1 MDRKFTSHHG
11 AVMAELV
18 IAISFFAII
27 SVFLLRMF
35 ASTEKI
41 RSSADEMSKA
51 VIRAESVME
60 FALASADADGW
71 AEEQGFRTLSAGGRD
86 YMVKYYDK
94 DWRETDS
101 VGKYMLTI
109 FSEEEKTGKGILLKY
124 EIRVSKVNDF
134 ENSGEIYS
142 LSAKKYV
149 GGGVG

>member
-1 MDRKFTSHHG
+1 MNKKFTSRHG
-11 AVMAELV
+11 AVMMEPV

-41 RSSADEMSKA
+41 RSSADEVSKA
-51 VIRAESVME
+51 VIRAEAAME
-60 FALASADADGW
+60 YMLAGEDTAEDLERSGFGKLSAD
-71 AEEQGFRTLSAGGRD
+71 GRE

-94 DWRETDS
+94 DWRETEK
-101 VGKYMLTI
+101 VGKYMMTI
-109 FSEEEKTGKGILLKY
+109 FTEDEKVGSGKFINY
-124 EIRVSKVNDF
+124 ELRVSKVNEF

-149 GGGVG
+149 SGGA